1 MNKEDKR
8 LLLAELS
15 SRLIYKVHLYCEDNN
30 ADAHIGIMTDF
41 YYDMPYTP
49 TICIKDDENK
59 LLYRYRPTYDVVK
72 LYLRSMATMTDEE
85 SNEWAQLDSD
95 EYGINSID
103 WLNAHHFD
111 YRGLIEKGLAIEEPE
126 RMYKQIIYYGKR
138 RSDKKN

>member
-30 ADAHIGIMTDF
+30 VDVHIGIMTDF

-85 SNEWAQLDSD
+85 SNEWSQLESD

-103 WLNAHHFD
+103 WLNEHHFD
-111 YRGLIEKGLAIEEPE
+111 YRGLIEKGLAIEE
-126 RMYKQIIYYGKR
+126 GTL
-138 RSDKKN
+138 KKNDILWKEKKR